1 MTDQREASSAGGR
14 RGLTG
19 GRLPAAHAVGDSR
32 QWEETTNAAKKRAKK
47 PAPRE
52 AIRAGGNRAAAAA
65 VQSTTTDRRPRVKL
79 PTTDGIRITEDDERP
94 SFLAPDGEMDRR

>member
-19 GRLPAAHAVGDSR
+19 GRLPAAPTVGDSR
-32 QWEETTNAAKKRAKK
+32 QWEETTNAGSKRAQQ
-47 PAPRE
+47 RRQE
-52 AIRAGGNRAAAAA
+52 AIRAGGRRAAAAA

-79 PTTDGIRITEDDERP
+79 PTTGGIRITEDDERS